1 MTHCC
6 CMSLPSTVF
15 ESSSLKTS
23 RIRTT
28 KTLRLL
34 DLPRKSDLVFQFLR
48 LPENELSSIY
58 YVHSYTL
65 YNDFFIVVSS
75 CALCERKNIE
85 RVGGWGKRESEK
97 INQDM
102 ANNER
107 FGQLWHFCLWA
118 DICYRDR
125 SRPRGKI
132 KSHGSFTMFGEAMVR
147 KLPFIPP
154 KGGGGC

>member
-23 RIRTT
+23 RIGTT

-34 DLPRKSDLVFQFLR
+34 DLPRKSDLVFQFL
-48 LPENELSSIY
+48 LLSENEISSIF
-58 YVHSYTL
+58 YVHICSSRI
-65 YNDFFIVVSS
+65 FFFLSI

-85 RVGGWGKRESEK
+85 RVGGWGKRESER
-97 INQDM
+97 NPQDM

-118 DICYRDR
+118 DVCYRDR

-132 KSHGSFTMFGEAMVR
+132 KSHCSFTMFGETMIH
-147 KLPFIPP
+147 KLPHIPP
-154 KGGGGC
+154 KGGGGY